1 MVATILEL
9 TYNLALLVALS
20 VLSGF
25 IRQRRSHPAWG
36 AILQGLLFGGAAV
49 IGMMKPLV
57 LGPGLI
63 FDGRSVMLS
72 LCGLFFG
79 PVAVG
84 VAGVI
89 ALLYRTLLG
98 GTGFHMGGLVIA
110 SSALLGLGFHH
121 LWLRRGQSLTAGRL
135 WRLGLLVHVV
145 MILLM
150 FTLPAGTG
158 LVVIKRLGLPILL
171 AYPLVT
177 VLIGKVLASQEA
189 GMRSVAALKESEA
202 KHRLLIENSHDI
214 IYTLTPEGVFT
225 FVSPAWTALLGHPI
239 NQVVGQPFEPFL
251 HRDDVALCQAWLQ
264 KVIETGE
271 RQEGVE
277 YRVQHLDGSW
287 RWHTSS
293 AVPTRNEKG
302 SVTGFEGTARDITER
317 KAAEEALHEKNA
329 ELERY
334 FSSSLDLLCIAD
346 AGGHFIR
353 LNPEWEKALGYSLQD
368 LEGRSFLELVHP
380 EDMEGTLA
388 AMSKLGAQEQVLSF
402 ENRYRCKDGSY
413 RWIEWRSQPQGNLV
427 YAAARDI
434 TERKQAE
441 DALRSSENRFKTM
454 FNEAP
459 LGIALIDSCTGH
471 IHAVNPVFAHIAGRS
486 TEEMAD
492 INWIDI
498 THPDDV
504 QEDLDNMARMNAGEI
519 PGFQMRKRY
528 LHPDGEAVWIH
539 MTIAPVRVEA
549 HAAPR
554 HLCMI
559 MDITERNR
567 TDEALRESEQKYR
580 ALFDGAGDAIFIH
593 NAERMLAVNPL
604 ACERLGYTQPE
615 LLAMPP
621 SAVDTPEQSQ
631 YVPERTASLLAQ
643 GHLTFETEHQR
654 KNGSRVPTEAISRM
668 ITWEGHPAIMSICR
682 DITERKQAQDA
693 LDAESAALT
702 SVIDNNPLSIQ
713 VLDRE
718 GRTLKTN
725 RAHTTLFGAT
735 PPPDYSVFSD
745 PLVEAQGLSALWE
758 KLRVGEVVFFPEF
771 HYNAHDLLPEFPDVP
786 VWVRMVGFSILGK
799 DGQPERN
806 VLMHEDVTQQRLAEQ
821 ALRES
826 EAQFRSYVD
835 HAPIGVFVCDEKG
848 RYLQVNPAAT
858 TITGYASEELL
869 ALSIPD
875 TLPPESVAFAANAFK
890 DVTETGRTSAEF
902 AFRRKNGQIGMW
914 ALEGVRLSPTRFMGL
929 VTDITERK
937 KAEEELTHS
946 KEALMRQNAV
956 LSALL
961 KSIPIGVFM
970 VEAPSGKPLVA
981 NEMACE
987 LLGRGILPN
996 VSKENLSEVYS
1007 SYKMDTQDR
1016 YPLEEMPIIR
1026 GMNGEASHVDDMMV
1040 ERPDGTQ
1047 ALLEVFGSPVTD
1059 DQGRVWASVVSFLDI
1074 TERKVAEQ
1082 ALGES
1087 EQKYRTLIDHLSAGI
1102 VVHGPDTGILL
1113 SNGMAS
1119 TLLGLT
1125 AEQMQGK
1132 TAMDPRWCFLE
1143 EDGSAMPL
1151 SEYPVNRVFASGEGF
1166 QSQVVGIRHPERAEL
1181 TWVLCN
1187 AYPVRDA
1194 KGWVVQAVITFTDI
1208 TDRRRAEEALR
1219 LTRFSIEN
1227 ASDSMYWVTP
1237 DGRILDVNETGCRSL
1252 GYSRTELLALTVP
1265 ELDVYLDA
1273 GDWPGHFA
1281 ELRQLGSMTFESEQ
1295 RHRDGRLI
1303 PVEVVENYLK
1313 FGEEEWNCAIIRDI
1327 TDRKQAEEA
1336 LHLSEQ
1342 KFRTLFENLTEGVAL
1357 HELVRDVA
1365 GKILDYRLLDVN
1377 PAYQH
1382 HTGLEALTAPGRL
1395 GTEIYETEVPPFLE
1409 EFSQVALGGE
1419 PYAFETFFPPLDKHF
1434 RISVISPKPGQFATV
1449 FEDITDRKRREEEL
1463 KQKNAE
1469 MERFTYMISHD
1480 LKSPLVTVRTFLGY
1494 LEQDLEQGKAERV
1507 VKDMGFIRDATGK
1520 MGRLLEDLLEVSR
1533 VGRVVNPLVRVTL
1546 ADLIQE
1552 ALAAVAVA
1560 ISTRGVAIQVEVPLV
1575 TFLGDRPRLEELWQ
1589 NLVENAVKYMGD
1601 QPCPRIELGV
1611 EGTGADTV
1619 FFVRDNGQGID
1630 PRFQDKVFGLFEQ
1643 LDTASEGTGLGLA
1656 LVKRIVEL
1664 YEGRIWLESEGLGQ
1678 GTCFRFTLPLAL
1690 KVTPKNR
1697 KEGARP

>member
-84 VAGVI
+84 VAGGM

-98 GTGFHMGGLVIA
+98 GTGVHMGGLVIA

-121 LWLRRGQSLTAGRL
+121 LWLRRGQSLTTGRL

-145 MILLM
+145 MVLLM

-158 LVVIKRLGLPILL
+158 LIVIKRLSLPILL

-251 HRDDVALCQAWLQ
+251 HRDDVALCKAWLQ

-580 ALFDGAGDAIFIH
+580 ALFDGAGDGIFIH

-682 DITERKQAQDA
+682 
-693 LDAESAALT
+693 
-702 SVIDNNPLSIQ
+702 
-713 VLDRE
+713 
-718 GRTLKTN
+718 
-725 RAHTTLFGAT
+725 
-735 PPPDYSVFSD
+735 
-745 PLVEAQGLSALWE
+745 
-758 KLRVGEVVFFPEF
+758 
-771 HYNAHDLLPEFPDVP
+771 
-786 VWVRMVGFSILGK
+786 
-799 DGQPERN
+799 
-806 VLMHEDVTQQRLAEQ
+806 
-821 ALRES
+821 
-826 EAQFRSYVD
+826 
-835 HAPIGVFVCDEKG
+835 
-848 RYLQVNPAAT
+848 
-858 TITGYASEELL
+858 
-869 ALSIPD
+869 
-875 TLPPESVAFAANAFK
+875 
-890 DVTETGRTSAEF
+890 
-902 AFRRKNGQIGMW
+902 
-914 ALEGVRLSPTRFMGL
+914 
-929 VTDITERK
+929 DITERK

-1166 QSQVVGIRHPERAEL
+1166 QSQVVGVRCPERAEP

-1187 AYPVRDA
+1187 AYSVRDA
-1194 KGWVVQAVITFTDI
+1194 KGQVVQAVITFTDI

-1227 ASDSMYWVTP
+1227 ASDAMYWVTP
-1237 DGRILDVNETGCRSL
+1237 DGRIVDVNETGCRSL
-1252 GYSRTELLALTVP
+1252 GYSRAELLALTVP

-1357 HELVRDVA
+1357 HELVKDAA

-1382 HTGLEALTAPGRL
+1382 HTGLEALTAPGRM
-1395 GTEIYETEVPPFLE
+1395 GTEIYGTEVPPYLE

-1434 RISVISPKPGQFATV
+1434 HISVISPRPGQFATV

-1552 ALAAVAVA
+1552 ALAAVAGA

-1643 LDTASEGTGLGLA
+1643 LDPASEDTGLGLA